1 MVSTQLTEAGC
12 AAGRQTITSAMAD
25 SWCRA
30 AKQNASQGAMR
41 QVLRVSSSLLHPS
54 RSPGLAKL
62 LATTPPHWYSTAA
75 SCRTAPT
82 GHHVCTQ
89 AALADSSQLHL
100 PCLKDA
106 AEQGGSNSALQPG
119 LGPTRPGG
127 LTGLASC
134 CRHLSRP
141 LPQAFRVA
149 CHFGDSEREVH
160 DSLRISSSAV
170 FNGVL
175 MFALKEVSPPA

>member
-1 MVSTQLTEAGC
+1 MVPRCQAECLPGCHAPGPAGELQS
-12 AAGRQTITSAMAD
+12 AAPQPQPCSCKIAGND
-25 SWCRA
+25 
-30 AKQNASQGAMR
+30 
-41 QVLRVSSSLLHPS
+41 
-54 RSPGLAKL
+54 
-62 LATTPPHWYSTAA
+62 TAA
-75 SCRTAPT
+75 LVQHSSVMSHSAT
-82 GHHVCTQ
+82 GHRVCTQ

-106 AEQGGSNSALQPG
+106 AEQGGSSSALQPG

-149 CHFGDSEREVH
+149 CHFGDSEQEVH